1 MRKFFVASSFGYDQG
16 EHCCLYESYGVAPPQ
31 YVIFFF
37 YSPAIGATHIE
48 EGRTIAFVF
57 DKLLAVCRD
66 IQKASH
72 LWNTSYSC
80 SYVMNVTYVASRST
94 IVVNQ
99 CPRLTVVTDDWHA
112 NSVFVCHVTVNS
124 EGWVAAI
131 SIWIDN
137 IRATC
142 GLRTV

>member
-1 MRKFFVASSFGYDQG
+1 MRKFFGAFSFGYDHG
-16 EHCCLYESYGVAPPQ
+16 EHCCLYESDGVVPPQ
-31 YVIFFF
+31 YVIFKVTL
-37 YSPAIGATHIE
+37 YPPAIGATHIE

-57 DKLLAVCRD
+57 NKLLAVCRD

-99 CPRLTVVTDDWHA
+99 CPRLTAVTD
-112 NSVFVCHVTVNS
+112 
-124 EGWVAAI
+124 E
-131 SIWIDN
+131 
-137 IRATC
+137 
-142 GLRTV
+142 